1 MKCGINGAEHDFN
14 EIPCGINSAVRQA
27 SELWIGVNGAAK
39 KVWPIIP
46 VGYQE
51 ILNTVGE
58 GVWECP
64 ATGEW
69 EVEGHGAGGH
79 GSARAY
85 SGRGGSGG
93 GGSGEIKTITINA
106 GEAVSYSIADA
117 NSTSSIGKSTTF
129 GELWFTGG
137 RSSLN
142 AYEPGSA
149 SGSIATSGSIPDTS
163 GGGATVIRGG
173 AGGKGNINKPEQT
186 YGNGG
191 GGAYGYSTA
200 TVGSP
205 GRQGG
210 IILTY
215 LG

>member
-1 MKCGINGAEHDFN
+1 MKVGVNGAVRD
-14 EIPCGINSAVRQA
+14 ISDLKVGVSGAVRQA
-27 SELWIGVNGAAK
+27 SELWIGVNGAVK
-39 KVWPIIP
+39 KVWPNIP
-46 VGYQE
+46 VGYQD
-51 ILNTVGE
+51 ILDTVGS
-58 GVWECP
+58 GTWVCP
-64 ATGEW
+64 ASGQW

-93 GGSGEIKTITINA
+93 GGSGEIETITINA

-117 NSTSSIGKSTTF
+117 NSTSLIGESTTF
-129 GELWFTGG
+129 GELMFAGG
-137 RSSLN
+137 RSSRSV
-142 AYEPGSA
+142 YEPGSA

-163 GGGATVIRGG
+163 GGGATIVRGG

-191 GGAYGYSTA
+191 AGAHGYSTA

-205 GRQGG
+205 GSQGA